1 MKRFRQKPISKYSIA
16 TLVKNGASEEV
27 IEVLTGTPHLRRYLR
42 QFERKAEKSQRRFAT
57 RNIEFEKPKKAIQE
71 GYKPYRLTGSKLV
84 AAMQDA
90 RVDIANA
97 NLVYIKAPKGNGK
110 TEFYH
115 KFVSELPDS
124 SRVLALVHRRSLAR
138 ALSSRLEL
146 ACYLDEDK
154 QPDRFVISIDSLVR
168 FDVEKDQPYD
178 VLLIDESEQVFRHL
192 LSDTTET
199 SRGHIFRVL
208 LWLIRNAKT
217 IICADA
223 DITGELTCYVVEKLR
238 GSSQHERDNVV
249 SIVNEWPSHRCIEV
263 YQNKYHIIAELLSDI
278 FEGKRVYVPVAKK
291 DLADQI
297 CAILNEIVDFEGKP
311 IKALV
316 LTGETSDEEK
326 AQQFF
331 RNPNEEVPKYQVLI
345 ATSTLSTG
353 VSIDVKWFD
362 AVYGIFD
369 HGVYTFQDCDQAIS
383 RVRNCET
390 VKVWIHRGT
399 RRPNGS
405 EAELRSGP
413 VKKELLTRSYAMPD
427 KNGKLSE
434 GDELYMDVSAR
445 IRWCELLWRCE
456 VDKQFVDLKLSD
468 DWQISEVLV
477 DLRLEEAGREMLKFG
492 RDPNGDKY
500 HSKILGADNLRPEE
514 FSEIENEKSLR
525 GAKSHA
531 RTKFRIAS
539 FFELA
544 SPQDVSMK
552 HIKAYHEDGI
562 RDVVKTSKLLKED
575 RVAAL
580 NSDRYERE
588 NTNSSKAFTS
598 FGHRAVMR
606 DFFVEAQKITMINHA
621 EVLRRAKEHVENEKH
636 LESVKA
642 RYSSNS
648 RECRSVSKQAK
659 KKRNELRW
667 VVTAQQI
674 DDLAKYVQ
682 TRLDDINLFFGSNFK
697 DPTAVE
703 TKTKVF
709 NTVMGYLGLQL
720 KKAGKRSGDT
730 QTEHFIDYDRVAEL
744 VATKDLTQLLGP

>member
-1 MKRFRQKPISKYSIA
+1 
-16 TLVKNGASEEV
+16 
-27 IEVLTGTPHLRRYLR
+27 
-42 QFERKAEKSQRRFAT
+42 
-57 RNIEFEKPKKAIQE
+57 
-71 GYKPYRLTGSKLV
+71 
-84 AAMQDA
+84 
-90 RVDIANA
+90 
-97 NLVYIKAPKGNGK
+97 
-110 TEFYH
+110 
-115 KFVSELPDS
+115 
-124 SRVLALVHRRSLAR
+124 
-138 ALSSRLEL
+138 
-146 ACYLDEDK
+146 
-154 QPDRFVISIDSLVR
+154 
-168 FDVEKDQPYD
+168 
-178 VLLIDESEQVFRHL
+178 
-192 LSDTTET
+192 
-199 SRGHIFRVL
+199 
-208 LWLIRNAKT
+208 
-217 IICADA
+217 
-223 DITGELTCYVVEKLR
+223 
-238 GSSQHERDNVV
+238 
-249 SIVNEWPSHRCIEV
+249 
-263 YQNKYHIIAELLSDI
+263 
-278 FEGKRVYVPVAKK
+278 
-291 DLADQI
+291 
-297 CAILNEIVDFEGKP
+297 
-311 IKALV
+311 
-316 LTGETSDEEK
+316 
-326 AQQFF
+326 
-331 RNPNEEVPKYQVLI
+331 
-345 ATSTLSTG
+345 
-353 VSIDVKWFD
+353 
-362 AVYGIFD
+362 
-369 HGVYTFQDCDQAIS
+369 
-383 RVRNCET
+383 
-390 VKVWIHRGT
+390 
-399 RRPNGS
+399 
-405 EAELRSGP
+405 
-413 VKKELLTRSYAMPD
+413 
-427 KNGKLSE
+427 
-434 GDELYMDVSAR
+434 
-445 IRWCELLWRCE
+445 
-456 VDKQFVDLKLSD
+456 
-468 DWQISEVLV
+468 
-477 DLRLEEAGREMLKFG
+477 LEEAGREMLKFG